1 MLKEEFLS
9 RDNSLNNVKL
19 ILQQDS
25 MVDEVALEIG

>member
-9 RDNSLNNVKL
+9 RDNSLNNVEL